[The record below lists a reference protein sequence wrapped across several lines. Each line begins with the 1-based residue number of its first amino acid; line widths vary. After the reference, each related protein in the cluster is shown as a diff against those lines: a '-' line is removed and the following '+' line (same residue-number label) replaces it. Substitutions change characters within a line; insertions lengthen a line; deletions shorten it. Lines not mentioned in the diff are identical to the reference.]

1 MKRIAV
7 LGGGNGAQALAG
19 HLASKG
25 FPVTL
30 FEHPEFRRNIFRLEE
45 TKTIE
50 LTGAIEARGTL
61 AEVTTD
67 PAATKL

>member
-30 FEHPEFRRNIFRLEE
+30 FEHPEFRKSIRHLEDRFFR
-45 TKTIE
+45 
-50 LTGAIEARGTL
+50 
-61 AEVTTD
+61 
-67 PAATKL
+67 